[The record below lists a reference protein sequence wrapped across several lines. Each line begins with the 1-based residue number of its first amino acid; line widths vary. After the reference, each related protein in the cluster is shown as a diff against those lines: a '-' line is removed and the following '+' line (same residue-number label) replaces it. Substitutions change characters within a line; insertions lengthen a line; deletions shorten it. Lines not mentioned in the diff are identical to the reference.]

1 MTEEQI
7 KTINDTVSAIVM
19 YQRDGLGA
27 YQFMRCLRETI
38 GLPEECINHI
48 ETLIISYY
56 ED

>member
-19 YQRDGLGA
+19 YERDELGT